1 MKKRL
6 RKKMKKQEELIQDVA
21 VFISGDHLQVK
32 CHTARKINPEDYEFA
47 FYTYQTG
54 VAEAIDKSKYTSF
67 DTHQVLLKSGGE
79 YRVKV
84 FVRRRGDSEV
94 TTKISQ
100 PIRKTRIVDL

>member
-6 RKKMKKQEELIQDVA
+6 RKKMKKQEELIQGLD
-21 VFISGDHLQVK
+21 VFISDDYLQVK
-32 CHTARKINPEDYEFA
+32 CHISRKVTPSDYEFA

-54 VAEAIDKSKYTSF
+54 IPEAVDKSKYTKF

-84 FVRRRGDSEV
+84 FVRHLKSNEV
-94 TTKISQ
+94 VTKISQ
-100 PIRKTRIVDL
+100 PIRKTRIVKL